1 MEGNRGTK
9 FQRGHSKKG
18 NSKSNFW
25 KFTLND
31 MARYDQTAQINY
43 ITEYTKQD
51 KLSYIGYSS
60 GNTQMYWALGMQD
73 ELPEMKSAL
82 EKVDKFLAVA
92 PCAYLNNSGEDVKEK
107 RKNAKDIMNLIDI
120 LGQAFFYGD

>member
-1 MEGNRGTK
+1 
-9 FQRGHSKKG
+9 
-18 NSKSNFW
+18 
-25 KFTLND
+25 
-31 MARYDQTAQINY
+31 
-43 ITEYTKQD
+43 
-51 KLSYIGYSS
+51 
-60 GNTQMYWALGMQD
+60 MYWALGMQD